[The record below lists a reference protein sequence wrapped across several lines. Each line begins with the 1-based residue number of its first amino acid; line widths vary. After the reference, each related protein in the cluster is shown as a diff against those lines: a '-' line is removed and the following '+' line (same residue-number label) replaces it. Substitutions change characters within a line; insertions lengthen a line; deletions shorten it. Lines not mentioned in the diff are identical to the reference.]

1 MLLFFFLNQGLW
13 GMTSRLLV
21 LESVTAGALI
31 SCLFMCRCL
40 SVMCWWSA
48 CVSVVG
54 AAPARVLTGAAQI
67 PHVCV
72 WALDLWRVTLKHSP
86 PQALHLHSQHSAR
99 TPQRSPAHTQIL
111 YSTDTGLIHDALK
124 SQKHIQLKIHFRFQ
138 VEVVL

>member
-1 MLLFFFLNQGLW
+1 MPLFFFLNQGLW

-72 WALDLWRVTLKHSP
+72 WALDLWRVTLNTALRRPFICTTLTTLGPDATEEPCSHTNTLLYRYGTHSWCTGIP
-86 PQALHLHSQHSAR
+86 ETHSAEN
-99 TPQRSPAHTQIL
+99 S
-111 YSTDTGLIHDALK
+111 
-124 SQKHIQLKIHFRFQ
+124 F
-138 VEVVL
+138 